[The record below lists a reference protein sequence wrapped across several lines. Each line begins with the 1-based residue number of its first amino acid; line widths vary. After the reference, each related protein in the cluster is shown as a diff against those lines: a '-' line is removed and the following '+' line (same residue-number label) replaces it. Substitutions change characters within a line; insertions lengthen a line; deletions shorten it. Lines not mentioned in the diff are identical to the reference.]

1 MTNGRFD
8 GGVCFYVRTSV
19 NYCLRSDFNINQLE
33 NLCIE
38 IRKLNSKPFLVAT
51 WYRPPNSAVEIFTHF
66 ELLIGNLNA
75 DNLEYYLMADM
86 NCNLASSPLDNN
98 ANLLISVAD
107 VYGMQ
112 QLITDPTR
120 CTELAST
127 LIDLIFTNRPESR
140 GSLAVPRKVVSN
152 WMGVF

>member
-1 MTNGRFD
+1 LQA
-8 GGVCFYVRTSV
+8 Y
-19 NYCLRSDFNINQLE
+19 
-33 NLCIE
+33 
-38 IRKLNSKPFLVAT
+38 NSKPFLVAT

-66 ELLIGNLNA
+66 ELLIGKLDA
-75 DNLEYYLMADM
+75 DNLEYYLMGDM

-120 CTELAST
+120 CTELTST
-127 LIDLIFTNRPESR
+127 LIDLIFTNSPER
-140 GSLAVPRKVVSN
+140 VVCS
-152 WMGVF
+152 GVLHVSISDHYLCMPFVNYL